1 MNTNKIKQLIAD
13 LKHQLE
19 WSQPISRYTEIVGI
33 VNAIEGELEEKEAI
47 KVEAPKVEEKVVE
60 APKVEEKVVEAPKV
74 EESKPKPTGRRK

>member
-47 KVEAPKVEEKVVE
+47 KVEAPKVEKEVVE
-60 APKVEEKVVEAPKV
+60 TPKVEKEVVETPKV
-74 EESKPKPTGRRK
+74 ETPKTKSTGRRK

>member
-1 MNTNKIKQLIAD
+1 MNTNKIKQLIAY

-47 KVEAPKVEEKVVE
+47 KVEAPKVES
-60 APKVEEKVVEAPKV
+60 PKVEEKVVEAPKV
-74 EESKPKPTGRRK
+74 EESKPKQTGRRK